1 MTARER
7 QPARAVP
14 AEWQHIVPIATVQ
27 RPNVPP
33 LTVPATGA
41 VTRSSVTR
49 GAISVSRDSIDLRMD
64 VYGSDGEHVG
74 RVKDLGDAEFLVG
87 RRWRADTR
95 VPLDR
100 VLAVIDQRVILTVS
114 DHASH
119 AAWNGEM

>member
-14 AEWQHIVPIATVQ
+14 AEWQHIIPIATVQ
-27 RPNVPP
+27 RPNVAP
-33 LTVPATGA
+33 LTMPATGP
-41 VTRSSVTR
+41 VKCSSVAR
-49 GAISVSRDSIDLRMD
+49 GAVSVSRDSIDLRMD

-74 RVKDLGDAEFLVG
+74 RVKDRGDAEFLVG

-100 VLAVIDQRVILTVS
+100 VLAVIDRRVILTMS
-114 DHASH
+114 GHTS
-119 AAWNGEM
+119 NGEM

>member
-14 AEWQHIVPIATVQ
+14 AEWQHIVPIATAQ

-33 LTVPATGA
+33 LTVRATGP
-41 VTRSSVTR
+41 VTRSSVTG
-49 GAISVSRDSIDLRMD
+49 GAVSVSRDSIDLRMD
-64 VYGSDGEHVG
+64 VYGYDGEHVG
-74 RVKDLGDAEFLVG
+74 RVKKLGDAEFLVG

-100 VLAVIDQRVILTVS
+100 VLAVIDRRVILTVS
-114 DHASH
+114 DHTSH